1 MSSAPRV
8 APPAEQTG
16 HVLRDSAL
24 GRVAETVDPWVDLN
38 YQVWFGGAVE
48 PAALEVA
55 RLRNARTVNCV
66 FCRSVR
72 YDVARADGLT
82 EALVEQIDDG
92 YENSALSE
100 RHKLVLA
107 FTDKYLNDP
116 HGLDTALRQRLLA
129 EFGADGIA
137 HLAYAVALFNGF
149 SKCAVSLGGM
159 PDELPVTEISVP
171 TA

>member
-1 MSSAPRV
+1 MSRAPRV
-8 APPAEQTG
+8 SPPAEQTG
-16 HVLRDSAL
+16 HILRDSAL
-24 GRVAETVDPWVDLN
+24 GRVAETVEPWVGLN
-38 YQVWFGGAVE
+38 HCVWYAGAVE
-48 PAALEVA
+48 PASLEVA

-82 EALVEQIDDG
+82 EDQVEQIDDG
-92 YENSALSE
+92 YESSSLSE

-107 FTDKYLNDP
+107 FTDKYLKNP
-116 HGLDTALRQRLLA
+116 HGLDDALKQRLLA

-159 PDELPVTEISVP
+159 PDELPITEVAVP
-171 TA
+171 AA